1 MTAVKNEAVLG
12 CPLVVRRRM
21 THTAPE
27 SHPCRSQGAS
37 LGPLRNG
44 SCREAATVGQ
54 AWAGHFR
61 DELRERRSLTRPEG
75 PPAGAGLP
83 PSLVPTTASLPSPGS
98 PLQNLPSSV
107 SRSHPV
113 TREEGELSLVTHSS

>member
-83 PSLVPTTASLPSPGS
+83 PSLVPTTASRAPCRTYPLRSPGPTQS
-98 PLQNLPSSV
+98 RGRRGSS
-107 SRSHPV
+107 
-113 TREEGELSLVTHSS
+113 L